1 MSYGTW
7 GSRCPP
13 QDPGPSPWYLFQV
26 RLAGQ
31 EPPAFLSRHCL
42 CPHCAHL
49 GCLGTI
55 SDSAQGWPD
64 PQPHPHCC
72 PVSEETD
79 SWVGGEVSSKAR
91 GGAGADQLVPAS
103 HPRCLP
109 VVPSLLQGSKASG
122 VADKN
127 CLSERLW
134 PGPGHVGDCKRL
146 GRPFGTSQS
155 KHRGTGAP
163 GWPQSVAQI
172 LISRFVSS
180 NTRIGLCADSSE
192 PGACF
197 GFWVSPSLS
206 APPLLALSVSL
217 SLSLSLKN
225 EH

>member
-122 VADKN
+122 VADKKLPAA
-127 CLSERLW
+127 CQRGFGRARAMWVTAKDSV
-134 PGPGHVGDCKRL
+134 GPSGPHSLNTEEQGRL
-146 GRPFGTSQS
+146 GGPSR
-155 KHRGTGAP
+155 
-163 GWPQSVAQI
+163 WPRS
-172 LISRFVSS
+172 
-180 NTRIGLCADSSE
+180 
-192 PGACF
+192 
-197 GFWVSPSLS
+197 
-206 APPLLALSVSL
+206 
-217 SLSLSLKN
+217 
-225 EH
+225 